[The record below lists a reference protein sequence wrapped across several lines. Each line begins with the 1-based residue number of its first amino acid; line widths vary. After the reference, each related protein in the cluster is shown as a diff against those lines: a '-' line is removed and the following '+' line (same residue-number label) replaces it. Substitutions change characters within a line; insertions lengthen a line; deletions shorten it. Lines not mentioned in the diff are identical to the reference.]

1 MTGSTPKSY
10 WCILCDEF
18 GVTITSFSH
27 VFFKTHVLWWLFNR
41 LAFYEIALIMYYF
54 YVYVMLCLRCR
65 IWIVISVLIYC
76 TVLVVCI
83 WFLFS
88 MLLEL
93 RLYYSKI
100 RGLVYAHIFIGLF
113 FFPCI
118 SFDFLTIA
126 CGSCQQLRWDD
137 RTTILSMHWIF
148 IWVLFLLS
156 LCLSSYL
163 IHNICF
169 TQLHLYIL
177 NVHVFIFMC
186 MYTYRLCYDVFD
198 FILLCLLTFDYSLS
212 FYWLHLF
219 YY

>member
-1 MTGSTPKSY
+1 MMSCL
-10 WCILCDEF
+10 WCC
-18 GVTITSFSH
+18 
-27 VFFKTHVLWWLFNR
+27 
-41 LAFYEIALIMYYF
+41 
-54 YVYVMLCLRCR
+54 
-65 IWIVISVLIYC
+65 IWIVISVSIC
-76 TVLVVCI
+76 CSVLVVCI

-100 RGLVYAHIFIGLF
+100 RGLVYAHIFIGLI
-113 FFPCI
+113 FFPFI

-137 RTTILSMHWIF
+137 RTTILSMLWIF

-156 LCLSSYL
+156 LCFSSSL

-169 TQLHLYIL
+169 TQFHLYIL

-186 MYTYRLCYDVFD
+186 MHTYLHYYDVFD
-198 FILLCLLTFDYSLS
+198 FIVLCLLTFDYSLS
-212 FYWLHLF
+212 FNWLHLF
-219 YY
+219 HY